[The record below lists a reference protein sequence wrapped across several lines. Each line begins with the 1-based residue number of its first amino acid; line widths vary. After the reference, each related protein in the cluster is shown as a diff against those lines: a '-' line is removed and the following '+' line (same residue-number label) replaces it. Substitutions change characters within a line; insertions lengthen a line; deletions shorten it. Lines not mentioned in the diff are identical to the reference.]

1 MSLPWKTILTNVPWS
16 EVIGSAPKIAD
27 GAKKLWQTV
36 GRKSGEP
43 PSNDPTLADNPSDPT
58 RRLSALEAA
67 QRDLLAQLQASGE
80 LLQALS
86 EQNARLV
93 AEIES
98 HRRRARLQAWAIAAT
113 ALLASLALAPHLLE
127 FFA

>member
-1 MSLPWKTILTNVPWS
+1 MPLPWKTILTNVPWS
-16 EVIGSAPKIAD
+16 DVIGSAPKIAD

-43 PSNDPTLADNPSDPT
+43 TPSEPTLATDPT
-58 RRLSALEAA
+58 DPAVRLSALEAA
-67 QRDLLAQLQASGE
+67 QRDLRTQLQTSGE

-98 HRRRARLQAWAIAAT
+98 HRRRARLHAWAIAAT
-113 ALLASLALAPHLLE
+113 ALLAGLALAPHLLE